1 MIFQKDWYEAI
12 QNDPY
17 VETNEQEMAYILYA
31 AMIYCIERKCI
42 DIGEVFGKEFKGL
55 NRSMPNIYSQIDRI
69 KIWSDNMNE
78 GKRKYDAE
86 RIKELRLEG
95 KTAREICMIEG
106 YDIDKANNLT
116 SNKGWI
122 EAGKILK
129 ERKKENLEKSVQK
142 NPENPESVQKNT
154 DLENSG
160 KNLENLG
167 TSGFIF

>member
-1 MIFQKDWYEAI
+1 MAEKMIFQKDWYEAI

-31 AMIYCIERKCI
+31 AMIYCFERKCI

-86 RIKELRLEG
+86 RLKELRLEG

-129 ERKKENLEKSVQK
+129 EQKSRNLEKSVQK
-142 NPENPESVQKNT
+142 NP
-154 DLENSG
+154 
-160 KNLENLG
+160 
-167 TSGFIF
+167 